1 MSHPLRETELP
12 NPRTVDLDLATPLQI
27 ADLINAEDQTVAAA
41 VHAQRAPIAA
51 AIAVAEYA
59 LRHGR
64 RVIYI
69 GAGTSGRLGVLDAS
83 EIPPTFG
90 EEPGRFVGL
99 IAGGERALRNPIEGA
114 EDRPDVGRQDLV
126 EVQIELGD
134 FVIGIAASGNTPYVR
149 AALEFARGMGCPTA
163 LICCATPMEEMRKT
177 AEILIHVDTGPEV
190 LTGSTRMKAG
200 TATKLVLNMIST
212 GAMVRMGKTYRN
224 LMVDLMATNTK
235 LVDRSER
242 IFMEVCKTDRAT
254 ARAAIDHAA
263 GSVKVA
269 IVMHEKQVTRERAL
283 TLLDI
288 KAGFVREIIGPL
300 PVPIQ

>member
-1 MSHPLRETELP
+1 M
-12 NPRTVDLDLATPLQI
+12 V
-27 ADLINAEDQTVAAA
+27 
-41 VHAQRAPIAA
+41 
-51 AIAVAEYA
+51 
-59 LRHGR
+59 
-64 RVIYI
+64 
-69 GAGTSGRLGVLDAS
+69 
-83 EIPPTFG
+83 
-90 EEPGRFVGL
+90 
-99 IAGGERALRNPIEGA
+99 
-114 EDRPDVGRQDLV
+114 
-126 EVQIELGD
+126 GD
-134 FVIGIAASGNTPYVR
+134 FVIGVAASGNTPYVR
-149 AALEFARGMGCPTA
+149 AALEFARGLGCPTA
-163 LICCATPMEEMRKT
+163 LICCATPLPEMRKAT
-177 AEILIHVDTGPEV
+177 DILIHVDTGPEV

-254 ARAAIDHAA
+254 ARDAIDNAG

-288 KAGFVREIIGPL
+288 KAGFVREIIGPI
-300 PVPIQ
+300 PVPI